1 MLRRGISPQALAAIL
16 LIIGLVIG
24 IAIGYAIKPAAP
36 AATVTKTVT
45 STVTTTVTAAPGAPA
60 TVTVTTTALT
70 TVLKTITQ
78 TLTAAGVTGEIV
90 IKAWGSGSPVDVTRV
105 DNIERAANIL
115 NAFFEAVGANIRIR
129 VEKQFFRGDYM
140 DKLTAAFAA
149 GEAPDIIAMKNLPT
163 LVDGG
168 YVIAL
173 DKYIEK
179 YKMLLEDVYPTLWRA
194 VKYKGHI
201 WALPQDTEARP
212 LYFRKDV
219 LRKLGWSEEEIN
231 ALPEKIRRG
240 EVTLLD
246 LMKVAKEAK
255 EKGLVEWGFYHR
267 PNWGGTPFLILY
279 YQYGGIAQD
288 PETGKLVIVKSAAL
302 KTLQLLYKMA
312 REGLLPPDMI
322 GTSWRRIHSD
332 FVNGKVLFWF
342 GGTWHWAEWQRVA
355 YHAELGKLP
364 EEYEWKNIGF
374 ALVPAPE
381 PGLKPMTLS
390 SPYLYYVTS
399 QSKHP
404 ELAFVLILLAT
415 SAPIDAIHAVD
426 SGHLPVRMTTV
437 DQPYYKKS
445 KFHTEVAYMLEY
457 TSFEPLHPKYRAWA
471 NAFITAITKV
481 EKGELT
487 PEKALDEMI
496 KTMKAEIGD
505 QLIVKE

>member
-1 MLRRGISPQALAAIL
+1 
-16 LIIGLVIG
+16 
-24 IAIGYAIKPAAP
+24 
-36 AATVTKTVT
+36 
-45 STVTTTVTAAPGAPA
+45 
-60 TVTVTTTALT
+60 
-70 TVLKTITQ
+70 
-78 TLTAAGVTGEIV
+78 
-90 IKAWGSGSPVDVTRV
+90 
-105 DNIERAANIL
+105 
-115 NAFFEAVGANIRIR
+115 
-129 VEKQFFRGDYM
+129 
-140 DKLTAAFAA
+140 
-149 GEAPDIIAMKNLPT
+149 MKNLPT